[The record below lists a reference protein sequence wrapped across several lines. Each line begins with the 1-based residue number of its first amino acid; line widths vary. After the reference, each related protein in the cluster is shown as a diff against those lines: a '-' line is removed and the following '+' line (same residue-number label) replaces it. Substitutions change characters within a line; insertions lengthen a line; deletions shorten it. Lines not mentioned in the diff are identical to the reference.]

1 MGMRRR
7 IAIALVMALT
17 LFGAS
22 GCSIYMEA
30 SRPDYKD
37 VNIAQVGVPRQT
49 VIHDFG
55 MPEMSYQDKQGRQ
68 VDVFKL
74 APGAETSSTRTGVT
88 SFLWVAD
95 VLTLGLFEVIGTPYA
110 MITKPEV
117 RTYVIT
123 YKSDDTI
130 EKVENYAEGETIG
143 KS

>member
-1 MGMRRR
+1 MRPRM
-7 IAIALVMALT
+7 AAALITLLALM
-17 LFGAS
+17 GAS

-37 VNIAQVGVPRQT
+37 VNVAQVGVPRQII
-49 VIHDFG
+49 IHDFG

-110 MITKPEV
+110 MLTKPEM

-123 YKSDDTI
+123 YKSDNTI
-130 EKVENYAEGETIG
+130 EKVQNYAEGEPIAN
-143 KS
+143 S